1 MFMTYQALYRK
12 YRPAV
17 FEDMAG
23 QKQIVQTLQNAIA
36 ADRISHAYL
45 FCGPRGTGKTSAAKI
60 FARALN
66 CTSDQTRPCGHCENC
81 LAADHPDIIE
91 IDAAS
96 NNGVE
101 EARNLVERVKYT
113 PMLGKYKVY
122 IIDEVHMMTAGAFN
136 ALLKTI
142 EEPPAHVVFILATT
156 EPHKVLP
163 TILSRCQRFDFK
175 KVTDDEIE
183 ERLLSVAQRENTL
196 LDPEAAAQIAM
207 LADGGMRD
215 ALSILDQCIA
225 YESEHLKAE
234 DIRTVYGVV
243 APTDIAE
250 IFSDMAHGHAETV
263 IRSVKEIYD
272 NGLDLERF
280 TADLISLIKDSLIL
294 AYSEETTLIAADR
307 KKLLSEKFLNS
318 PLSWRKDLLNALMEL
333 YPKFAHA
340 SSVLDYLEAVILR
353 YIDPENSEVSD
364 KDVKANNESIGS
376 SERRNDIHSAEI
388 TSKSDEAQKKSEGMN
403 PESDVSRETSVKK
416 KESQTVDRKIRYTT
430 EEIVGLLHTADKT
443 RRQKD
448 MIAWDR
454 RSLYGTSLQY
464 GKYTRMISSGVLAAS
479 GEEYIVVYTPRQLEA
494 DAINDLQL
502 DDGFSEFIEKLTGT
516 SKTIF
521 AVPVSQYKDALGM
534 FRECMKSGTFPPPPE
549 VRQTG
554 KKENHMKTT
563 EEDMREIFPNLKII
577 HD

>member
-1 MFMTYQALYRK
+1 MTYQALYRK

-243 APTDIAE
+243 APADIAE

-364 KDVKANNESIGS
+364 KDVKANHESIGS

-403 PESDVSRETSVKK
+403 PERSEEHTS
-416 KESQTVDRKIRYTT
+416 ELQSQR
-430 EEIVGLLHTADKT
+430 
-443 RRQKD
+443 
-448 MIAWDR
+448 
-454 RSLYGTSLQY
+454 
-464 GKYTRMISSGVLAAS
+464 
-479 GEEYIVVYTPRQLEA
+479 
-494 DAINDLQL
+494 
-502 DDGFSEFIEKLTGT
+502 
-516 SKTIF
+516 
-521 AVPVSQYKDALGM
+521 
-534 FRECMKSGTFPPPPE
+534 
-549 VRQTG
+549 
-554 KKENHMKTT
+554 
-563 EEDMREIFPNLKII
+563 
-577 HD
+577 